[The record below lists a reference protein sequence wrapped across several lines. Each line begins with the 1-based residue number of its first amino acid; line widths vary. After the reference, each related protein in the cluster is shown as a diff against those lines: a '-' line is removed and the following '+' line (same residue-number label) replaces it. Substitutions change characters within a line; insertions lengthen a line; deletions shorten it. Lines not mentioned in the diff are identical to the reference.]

1 MPPNLSS
8 APSSSG
14 KSSRKTCF
22 VSKHRPEQEEPAVA
36 CTAERWRRRRHD
48 LQLSSI
54 MLPATPQL
62 LLSYCHP
69 LSIPAVPKPFYLQ
82 MRSTICSPTSS
93 LGGAA
98 RLWDKLGERAW
109 STEGPS
115 FPISSASHGERC
127 CLSSLLLKA
136 ISGWKITTVKVN
148 PDKTEQS
155 LLGGGKH
162 G

>member
-22 VSKHRPEQEEPAVA
+22 VSKHRTEREEHAVA
-36 CTAERWRRRRHD
+36 CTAERWRRRRHA

-54 MLPATPQL
+54 ILPATPRL

-82 MRSTICSPTSS
+82 IRSAICSPTSN
-93 LGGAA
+93 LGVLRGYETSWVREPEAHSGLRFPSPLRPTENGAA
-98 RLWDKLGERAW
+98 
-109 STEGPS
+109 
-115 FPISSASHGERC
+115 FPASC
-127 CLSSLLLKA
+127 
-136 ISGWKITTVKVN
+136 
-148 PDKTEQS
+148 
-155 LLGGGKH
+155 
-162 G
+162 